1 MPFRIKIT
9 LTILAAVFVALL
21 LVPFVLPIA
30 PLKDTVSE
38 RELADEDSRFVRL
51 GEIELHYKDHGDS
64 TTALVLLHGF
74 GSSVYTW
81 EETMA
86 KLREHWRVI
95 AFDRPGFGLTSRP
108 LTWQG
113 DNPYAPE
120 AQRRLLL
127 ELMDELGLREAVLI
141 GNSAGGTLAVEFAL
155 EHPER
160 VSALILVSPAIYEGG
175 GAPNWARPLL
185 DLPQM
190 DRLGPLIMRQF
201 GGDPGEAFLRAAYYD
216 ESRLTPEKLAGHR
229 RALRAHDWDKA
240 LWELTKASRAPA
252 VAGRLSELQLP
263 VLVVSGEG
271 DAIVSPELSA
281 RLARELP
288 NAELVLLA
296 NCGHLPQEECPQAF
310 AHALEPFLAQLP
322 AIAP

>member
-9 LTILAAVFVALL
+9 LTILAAVFIALL

-38 RELADEDSRFVRL
+38 RELADEDSRFVRVGDL
-51 GEIELHYKDHGDS
+51 DVHYKAHGEGERV
-64 TTALVLLHGF
+64 ALLLHGF
-74 GSSVYTW
+74 GSSVFTW
-81 EETMA
+81 EEVLDA
-86 KLREHWRVI
+86 LPEEWRVI

-108 LTWQG
+108 LAWQG

-127 ELMDELGLREAVLI
+127 DLMDELGLSEAVLV

-160 VSALILVSPAIYEGG
+160 VSSLILVSPAIYEGG
-175 GAPNWARPLL
+175 GAPGWARPLL
-185 DLPQM
+185 NLPQM

-201 GGDPGEAFLRAAYYD
+201 GGDPGEAFLRAAYDD
-216 ESRLTPEKLAGHR
+216 ESRLTPERLAGHR

-263 VLVVSGEG
+263 VLVVSGKE
-271 DAIVSPELSA
+271 DAIVSPELST

-288 NAELVLLA
+288 NAQLVLLA
-296 NCGHLPQEECPQAF
+296 GCGHLPQEECPQAF
-310 AHALEPFLAQLP
+310 VRALEPFLAELS
-322 AIAP
+322 AAAP